1 MSEKKKA
8 KLFFNGSILTMNDHQ
23 PRVEAVGIEGD
34 KIIAVG
40 KLDFVTE
47 QLGDEFMRIDLQG
60 KTMLPG
66 FIDCHL
72 HPILFVFY
80 QVNPNVSEITS
91 LTALKDVLKEAVQG
105 KSTDKLIIALN
116 LSEEKFDNPVLP
128 TKWDLDE
135 VCPEHPVFVLRY
147 DGHIGI
153 ANSKA
158 LALAGIDE
166 NASVPEGGEIRKD
179 QNGRLTGILSETAI
193 SPMFN
198 KIAFPQG
205 NELKNATLKAFNYLA
220 SQGLTSLH
228 GILHSD
234 AAGEFGD
241 FGVVEIPL
249 FKSVQSDI
257 PQNWYVM
264 VNTEKPKKLL
274 RLKKPPLDGGKP
286 DSQFRLGCAK
296 FFLDGTFGAKT
307 ACMYEP
313 FTDAPERCGFCVE
326 DTEEIYQ
333 KIKIAHD
340 NGFQICIHA
349 IGDKGNRIAMDLYIR
364 LLEESPRKD
373 HRHRIEHASILTRDT
388 IEDMAKYGIIA
399 SCQPPFINSEF
410 KWLEKRLGKE
420 RIKYTYP
427 MKSILDAGVKL
438 ISGSDCPVED
448 PSVIMGIHALV
459 HRNEFVPDQRIST
472 YQALRTYTIDAAYGS
487 FEENIKGSI
496 EVGKLADFVILDKNP
511 LETPIDEIKDIQV
524 EETIIRGKT
533 VYKKE
538 G

>member
-1 MSEKKKA
+1 
-8 KLFFNGSILTMNDHQ
+8 MNDSQ
-23 PRVEAVGIEGD
+23 PSVEAVGIEND
-34 KIIAVG
+34 KIIAIG
-40 KLDFVTE
+40 KLDLVKE
-47 QLGDEFMRIDLQG
+47 KLGHGFIQIDLEG

-66 FIDCHL
+66 FIDSHL

-91 LTALKDVLKEAVQG
+91 LDALKAVLKEATQG
-105 KSTDKLIIALN
+105 KPVDKLIIALN
-116 LSEEKFDNPVLP
+116 LSEEKFDNPILP

-135 VCPEHPVFVLRY
+135 ACPEHPVFVLRY

-158 LALAGIDE
+158 LALCEIDK
-166 NASVPEGGEIRKD
+166 NTPTPEGGEIRKD
-179 QNGRLTGILSETAI
+179 QNGELTGVLSETAI

-205 NELKNATLKAFNYLA
+205 KELKEATFKAFNYLA

-241 FGVVEIPL
+241 FGVIEIPL

-264 VNTEKPKKLL
+264 VNTEKPKKLV

-286 DSQFRLGCAK
+286 DSQFRFGCAK

-326 DTEEIYQ
+326 DTEKLYQ
-333 KIKIAHD
+333 KIKVAHD
-340 NGFQICIHA
+340 NGFQICTHA
-349 IGDKGNRIAMDLYIR
+349 IGDKGNRIAVDLYIR

-373 HRHRIEHASILTRDT
+373 HRLRIEHASILTRDT

-420 RIKYTYP
+420 RN
-427 MKSILDAGVKL
+427 DAR
-438 ISGSDCPVED
+438 D
-448 PSVIMGIHALV
+448 PSGTWSRIGGHGRRTAFGHHDGQWQRCRLCDSSDDRPDGGCGGRRDCTSSGRKPIQCGDRPGGTALGCHATRSV
-459 HRNEFVPDQRIST
+459 CSGASHRHRGARSQGRFSS
-472 YQALRTYTIDAAYGS
+472 AGLGS
-487 FEENIKGSI
+487 G
-496 EVGKLADFVILDKNP
+496 
-511 LETPIDEIKDIQV
+511 
-524 EETIIRGKT
+524 
-533 VYKKE
+533 
-538 G
+538 